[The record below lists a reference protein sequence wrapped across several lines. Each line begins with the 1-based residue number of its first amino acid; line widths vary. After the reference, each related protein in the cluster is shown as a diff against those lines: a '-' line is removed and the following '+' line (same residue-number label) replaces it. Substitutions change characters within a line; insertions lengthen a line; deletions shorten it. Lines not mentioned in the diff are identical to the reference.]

1 MLLRLRLWSLTGLI
15 LISFTFS
22 AEAQTPGASARET
35 ALRFLQTQPGTFGL
49 QPSDVGDVRVTDE
62 YVSKNNGLTHV
73 WVQQQYAGI
82 PVYNALFGL
91 HVRPDGQVFHQAHR
105 FVADLKTKINVTA
118 PSLSAAQAVEMAKLH
133 LGFEGFATPGVQQKI
148 NDRNWIFEGG
158 AISKSPIPVNACYE
172 PRPSGLVRLAWMLVI
187 EQANSSDVW
196 SLRVDAQSGEI
207 LSKHNRTV
215 YCKAGHVHAAGDD
228 CAGSAEAPAASPT
241 APAAKASETFSADET
256 YNVFAFP
263 VESPSH
269 GNRQLLTNPA
279 DVMGSPFGWLDA
291 NGVAGPEYGYT
302 RGNNVWAYEDS
313 ADDNAGSSSESA
325 QAVGGSAFDFPF
337 NANGEPDE
345 NRDAAITNLF
355 YVNNMM
361 HDITYRFGFDEA
373 AGNFQV
379 NNYGHNGAG
388 GDEVRAEGLDG
399 GGEDNANFSTPPDGG
414 NGRMQMYRWSRQG
427 GNIVRANAPGAVIGT
442 YFGQSAAD
450 WGAPV
455 TTTAVTGD
463 VIIADDGTA
472 SGTLGCNNSSLNA
485 AGKIMMVDRGGCEFG
500 LKALNAQ
507 NAGAVGCIICNFE
520 DATIGMAAGV
530 VGAQVDIPVV
540 MLKKSDCDL
549 LRQYAGSGLNI
560 SLVVPPVSGP
570 EYLDGDFDNGI
581 IAHEYGHGISNRLT
595 GGPSQADCLGNA
607 EQMGEGWSDWFS
619 LITSV
624 RPQDVADTR
633 RGVGTYVLRQG
644 TDGEGIRRYPYTTDL
659 AVNPITF
666 ATVAE
671 NPEVHALGEIWAAV
685 TWDLYWAMVEKYG
698 YDADLTNATSGNARA
713 IQLVMDGMKL
723 QPCSPGFI
731 DGRDA
736 IMLADMLNYD
746 GADTCLITSVFARRG
761 MGIGSS
767 QGSNDN
773 AGDGVENFDPIPT
786 CVKELKIAKTSTPLI
801 NPGEVVTFTITIT
814 NHKDD
819 AATGVMVNDEL
830 PAGLTFQS
838 ASNGGTFS
846 NGTVTWNLGTVN
858 PGQVIEVTY
867 AAKSADGVGS
877 TLFFTDPMETEDEWT
892 PYNYDEE
899 VNMFS
904 LQTNPVKVGQYAWKI
919 DDIVPASNNGLEY
932 DGTITIP
939 ANRPVL
945 RFWHQ
950 YNTEAGNDA
959 GLVEISL
966 DGFLDW
972 KAIPANKVF
981 RAPYSGK
988 IGYQTFVI
996 PFLSGFSGNSNGWVQ
1011 SYMDLSDYAGQ
1022 DVNLRFHFGTY
1033 GAGAETNGGWIV
1045 DGLEMMEMISFEGEA
1060 CVTSAEND
1068 LACAKA
1074 PEGGTILNPAV
1085 VGTGEPA
1092 GLNEVA
1098 LSVQPNPATV
1108 RLNIIAGQ
1116 DLRGDVEVVLVN
1128 ADGREAMHRTLDGL
1142 NAGQVFSLD
1151 VSDLPAGLYLLR
1163 LESATGNTVRKVMVK

>member
-1 MLLRLRLWSLTGLI
+1 
-15 LISFTFS
+15 
-22 AEAQTPGASARET
+22 
-35 ALRFLQTQPGTFGL
+35 
-49 QPSDVGDVRVTDE
+49 
-62 YVSKNNGLTHV
+62 
-73 WVQQQYAGI
+73 
-82 PVYNALFGL
+82 
-91 HVRPDGQVFHQAHR
+91 
-105 FVADLKTKINVTA
+105 
-118 PSLSAAQAVEMAKLH
+118 
-133 LGFEGFATPGVQQKI
+133 
-148 NDRNWIFEGG
+148 
-158 AISKSPIPVNACYE
+158 
-172 PRPSGLVRLAWMLVI
+172 
-187 EQANSSDVW
+187 
-196 SLRVDAQSGEI
+196 
-207 LSKHNRTV
+207 
-215 YCKAGHVHAAGDD
+215 
-228 CAGSAEAPAASPT
+228 
-241 APAAKASETFSADET
+241 
-256 YNVFAFP
+256 
-263 VESPSH
+263 
-269 GNRQLLTNPA
+269 
-279 DVMGSPFGWLDA
+279 
-291 NGVAGPEYGYT
+291 
-302 RGNNVWAYEDS
+302 
-313 ADDNAGSSSESA
+313 
-325 QAVGGSAFDFPF
+325 
-337 NANGEPDE
+337 
-345 NRDAAITNLF
+345 
-355 YVNNMM
+355 
-361 HDITYRFGFDEA
+361 
-373 AGNFQV
+373 
-379 NNYGHNGAG
+379 
-388 GDEVRAEGLDG
+388 
-399 GGEDNANFSTPPDGG
+399 
-414 NGRMQMYRWSRQG
+414 
-427 GNIVRANAPGAVIGT
+427 
-442 YFGQSAAD
+442 
-450 WGAPV
+450 
-455 TTTAVTGD
+455 
-463 VIIADDGTA
+463 
-472 SGTLGCNNSSLNA
+472 
-485 AGKIMMVDRGGCEFG
+485 
-500 LKALNAQ
+500 
-507 NAGAVGCIICNFE
+507 
-520 DATIGMAAGV
+520 V

-1098 LSVQPNPATV
+1098 LSVQPNPATD